1 MIPLEWLSQAR
12 QRLQPHLTK
21 TPLTFDPRHNFY
33 LKWENRQV
41 TGSFKARGALNKGLS
56 LAGWEI
62 ERGLVAASA
71 GNHGQGVALA
81 GRITGASTIIFASES
96 AVPVKI
102 AAMTA
107 LGAEVRLV
115 PGGYGQAE
123 EQAIR
128 YAAQTG
134 STWISPYNDGL
145 VIAGQG
151 TLGLE
156 ALEQLSGLEAAVWIA
171 PAGGGG
177 LVAGIGA
184 SLEAS
189 ERAHTLIA
197 GQSSASPFL
206 HALYHHG
213 SQAEAV
219 ELPSLADGLAG
230 PVEEGSVT
238 IPLVQKYVDD
248 FLLVSEDDIAHAVVY
263 AWRRY
268 QERIEASAAL
278 PLALALSGKVS
289 QRPAILIIS
298 GGNIQPE
305 THAEILQRYPPESM
319 PWPEAME

>member
-1 MIPLEWLSQAR
+1 MIPLEWLHQAR
-12 QRLQPHLTK
+12 GRLAPHLTK
-21 TPLTFDPRHNFY
+21 TPLTFDQRQNLY

-41 TGSFKARGALNKGLS
+41 TGSFKFRGALNKGLS

-71 GNHGQGVALA
+71 GNHGQGVASA
-81 GRITGASTIIFASES
+81 GRIIGASTLIFASES
-96 AVPVKI
+96 AVPIKI
-102 AAMTA
+102 AAMTN

-115 PGGYGQAE
+115 PGGYAQAE
-123 EQAIR
+123 QEAIR
-128 YAAQTG
+128 YATLTT

-156 ALEQLSGLEAAVWIA
+156 VLEDLATLEQAVWIV

-184 SLEAS
+184 SLETGK
-189 ERAHTLIA
+189 RAHKLIA
-197 GQSSASPFL
+197 GQSTASPFL
-206 HALYHHG
+206 HDLYHHG
-213 SQAEAV
+213 SQAGSV
-219 ELPSLADGLAG
+219 ELTSLADGLAG
-230 PVEEGSVT
+230 PVEDGSVT

-248 FLLVSEDDIAHAVVY
+248 FLLVTEEEIAFAIAY
-263 AWRRY
+263 AWHHY
-268 QERIEASAAL
+268 QERIEGSAAV

-289 QRPAILIIS
+289 QRPAVLIIS

-305 THAEILQRYPPESM
+305 AHAEIIHRYPPEAM
-319 PWPEAME
+319 P